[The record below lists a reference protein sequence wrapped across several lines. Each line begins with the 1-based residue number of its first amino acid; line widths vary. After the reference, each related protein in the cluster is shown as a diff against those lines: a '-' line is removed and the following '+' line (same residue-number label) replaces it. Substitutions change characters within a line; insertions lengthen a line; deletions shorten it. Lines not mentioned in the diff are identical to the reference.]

1 MDIDSGDV
9 VTVKIA
15 VISSVSAFLVA
26 SILFFTVGFL
36 CGHFCRMKRE
46 SHPTVAVD
54 QDTSHYDK
62 KQELELNENVA
73 YVPVVLI

>member
-1 MDIDSGDV
+1 
-9 VTVKIA
+9 
-15 VISSVSAFLVA
+15 
-26 SILFFTVGFL
+26 
-36 CGHFCRMKRE
+36 MKRE